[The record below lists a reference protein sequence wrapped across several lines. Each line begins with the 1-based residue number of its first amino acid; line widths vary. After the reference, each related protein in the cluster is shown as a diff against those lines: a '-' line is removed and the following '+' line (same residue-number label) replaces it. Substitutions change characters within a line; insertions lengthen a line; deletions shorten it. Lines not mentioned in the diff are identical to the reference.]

1 MRNDVDKPTPE
12 PAVYKAGCRGDK
24 KKKLSQVNSRLELL
38 DLKLLLNQINN

>member
-24 KKKLSQVNSRLELL
+24 KREVKQSKLKIGTLGLEAIV
-38 DLKLLLNQINN
+38 KLNK